1 MRYVVVGAGAAGIS
15 AARTLR
21 QLDREGDIVLVSK
34 DDKVHSR
41 CMLHKYLG
49 GQRTA
54 GEIDFTPPDF
64 FESLGI
70 DWIAGKAMTRLHC
83 EEERIELDDGTLI
96 PYDRLLI
103 CSGAYYL
110 VPPVPGLREAGN
122 VYGFRDLSDA
132 EAIKNAAGP
141 GMKAVIIGS
150 GLVGMD
156 AAYALLE
163 KGISPV
169 IVALALCVPVAA
181 AKWKAHKAYSE
192 GGEN

>member
-70 DWIAGKAMTRLHC
+70 DWIAGKATTRLHC
-83 EEERIELDDGTLI
+83 EEERIELDDG
-96 PYDRLLI
+96 
-103 CSGAYYL
+103 
-110 VPPVPGLREAGN
+110 
-122 VYGFRDLSDA
+122 
-132 EAIKNAAGP
+132 
-141 GMKAVIIGS
+141 
-150 GLVGMD
+150 
-156 AAYALLE
+156 
-163 KGISPV
+163 
-169 IVALALCVPVAA
+169 
-181 AKWKAHKAYSE
+181 H
-192 GGEN
+192 